1 MRPILSG
8 LALAAGLLLGAAP
21 PALASIEE
29 GYVPGG
35 TPAPT
40 TWYRRAD
47 PAADAADRAYVEGM
61 RAHHAGALTMSEAYL
76 AEPEASSP
84 ALRRL
89 ARAIIRN
96 QRFELALLEEV
107 GRNLALPPL
116 RLGGLVLQP
125 VATEGLAQMAQF
137 QRSPMPG
144 ALDAIAT
151 AAAPVT
157 RADVLFAKAMIL
169 HPQGALD
176 MVRDYRAGAG
186 SAANGFLGLVNVDIV
201 TDQTQEIGLMR
212 RVIAAWPG
220 DAAAVEVPPEMVH
233 GMAGMTHGA
242 MPEAAAQPAAAP
254 HAADPH
260 AGHAAAPAAARV
272 APAPAARQPRR
283 APEAHGHGH
292 GMTH

>member
-1 MRPILSG
+1 M
-8 LALAAGLLLGAAP
+8 
-21 PALASIEE
+21 
-29 GYVPGG
+29 
-35 TPAPT
+35 
-40 TWYRRAD
+40 
-47 PAADAADRAYVEGM
+47 
-61 RAHHAGALTMSEAYL
+61 
-76 AEPEASSP
+76 
-84 ALRRL
+84 LRRL

-125 VATEGLAQMAQF
+125 MATEGLAQMAQF
-137 QRSPMPG
+137 QRSPIPG
-144 ALDAIAT
+144 AMDAIAT

-169 HPQGALD
+169 HHQGALD

-186 SAANGFLGLVNVDIV
+186 ANGFLGLMNVDIV

-220 DAAAVEVPPEMVH
+220 DAAAVAVPPGMVH
-233 GMAGMTHGA
+233 GMAGMAHGA
-242 MPEAAAQPAAAP
+242 MPGPAADTAP
-254 HAADPH
+254 PADPH
-260 AGHAAAPAAARV
+260 AGHA
-272 APAPAARQPRR
+272 PAARAPRAAHDH
-283 APEAHGHGH
+283 AP